1 MVEIGARIKMVAYA
15 SYTAKEFLTAPED
28 VIFARLVRSDAVS
41 GFSQFSHKQGWS
53 WGETIRLMKSACE
66 ELIAVDDRYSS
77 VGVVLEYRIPRREK
91 RLDAAFLFCSTIA
104 VIEFKAGSA
113 SATSEAVAQVSDYC
127 LDLAYYH
134 AQSQGKRIVPIV
146 CSTEAQSS
154 QVLPASGDTLI
165 SDIHCVGGKDLSVL
179 LLRLASEDHKT
190 PQGLISHE
198 QWCSSSYRPIP
209 GIIETTVS
217 LFNKHGAED
226 IEAALADRET
236 IDRSIEAIQRIIE
249 ESRDGQQKTL
259 CLLTGVP
266 GSGKTLTGL
275 RVAHSPDSL
284 RTGWRSVFL
293 SGNGP
298 LLKVLRAALAADYK
312 NRQGCTKVVAQ
323 RHAESLL
330 HSVHAY
336 LAEAQKSESPTSENI
351 VIFDEA
357 QRAWDEAKMQK
368 MAGRQRSFGMASEPT
383 PHLDQ
388 ASEPSQ
394 ILAVMD
400 RHPEGAVVIALC
412 GSGQEIHD
420 GEAGVGEWIA
430 ARNKNFPH
438 WRLICSSSALE
449 LASADP
455 STVNALVSSSM
466 HLGISVRSHRASEH
480 AAWVDAVLTG
490 RSKDARLLV
499 DHESFPVVL
508 VRQLDEAR
516 HWLRAT
522 TLGSRRLG
530 LVASSGCTRLRPYG
544 IEVSAGFRKELDYA
558 EWFTAPKGD
567 LRSSFS
573 LETAATEFECQG
585 LELDR
590 VAVCWGWD
598 LTVGG
603 GDLIPRTFRGTSWNH
618 VRKGRDRQYIINKYR
633 VLLTRAREGM
643 VICVPLGDEH
653 DLTRSVV
660 EMDELADYLVD
671 CGVHPLRSRFDPT

>member
-1 MVEIGARIKMVAYA
+1 MVAYA
-15 SYTAKEFLTAPED
+15 SYTAEEFLNAPED
-28 VIFARLVRSDAVS
+28 LIFARLVRSDAVS

-53 WGETIRLMKSACE
+53 WGEAIRLMKSACE
-66 ELIAVDDRYSS
+66 QLIAADHRHSG

-91 RLDAAFLFCSTIA
+91 RLDAAFLFCNTVA
-104 VIEFKAGSA
+104 VIEFKAGSS
-113 SATSEAVAQVSDYC
+113 SATSEAIAQVSDYC

-134 AQSQGKRIVPIV
+134 AQSQGKKIVPIV
-146 CSTEAQSS
+146 CSTEALSS
-154 QVLPASGDTLI
+154 HLLPASNETLI
-165 SDIHCVGGKDLSVL
+165 SDIHCAGGSDLSAL
-179 LLRLASEDHKT
+179 LLQLASEDPKS
-190 PQGLISHE
+190 PDGSISHE
-198 QWCSSSYRPIP
+198 HWCSSSYRPIP

-226 IEAALADRET
+226 IEAALADRGT

-249 ESRDGQQKTL
+249 ESRDGNQKTL

-266 GSGKTLTGL
+266 GAGKTLTGL
-275 RVAHSPDSL
+275 RIAHSPDSL

-298 LLKVLRAALAADYK
+298 LLRVLKAALAADYK
-312 NRQGCTKVVAQ
+312 DRQGCTKALAQ

-336 LAEAQKSESPTSENI
+336 LAEAQKSQSPTSENI
-351 VIFDEA
+351 IIFDEA
-357 QRAWDEAKMQK
+357 QRAWDAAKMQK
-368 MAGRQRSFGMASEPT
+368 MAGRQRSFGVVSELAPQ
-383 PHLDQ
+383 LDQ

-400 RHPEGAVVIALC
+400 RHVEGAVVIALC

-430 ARNKNFPH
+430 ARNKDYPH
-438 WRLICSSSALE
+438 WRLICSPSALE
-449 LASADP
+449 LGRADP
-455 STVNALVSSSM
+455 VKVDAETSSSM
-466 HLGISVRSHRASEH
+466 HLNISVRSHRASAY
-480 AAWVDAVLTG
+480 AAWVDAVLRG
-490 RSKDARLLV
+490 KPVEARLHA
-499 DHESFPVVL
+499 DHEEFPVVL

-516 HWLRAT
+516 RWLRAT
-522 TLGSRRLG
+522 TLGSRRFG
-530 LVASSGCTRLRPYG
+530 LVASSGCSRLRPYG

-567 LRSSFS
+567 LRSSFA

-598 LTVGG
+598 LT
-603 GDLIPRTFRGTSWNH
+603 LAEKELSPRTFRGTSWNA
-618 VRKGRDRQYIINKYR
+618 VRKSRDRQYIINKYR

-643 VICVPLGDEH
+643 VIWVPLGDEH
-653 DLTRSVV
+653 DRTRSVA
-660 EMDELADYLVD
+660 EMDELANYLVE
-671 CGVHPLRSRFDPT
+671 CGVKPISGADDSN